1 MKKFLLN
8 TQRTQKFLKSLSK
21 IYVIVRWEGFEVK
34 ELYFSGKC
42 SKRGIP
48 IVYAYDFTNEIC
60 GRYFLKEVSD
70 VFDGWIYAW
79 TTSESRAKEIAAALN
94 EKAVEGW
101 RNQ

>member
-8 TQRTQKFLKSLSK
+8 THGTQKFLKSLNK
-21 IYVIVRWEGFEVK
+21 IYVIVRWEGFQVK
-34 ELYFSGKC
+34 ELYFSGKY
-42 SKRGIP
+42 SKRWAP

-70 VFDGWIYAW
+70 VFDGLVYAW
-79 TTSESRAKEIAAALN
+79 TTNVEIAKEIVKALN
-94 EKAVEGW
+94 EQTGECW

>member
-1 MKKFLLN
+1 MKKNLLN
-8 TQRTQKFLKSLSK
+8 THGTQKFLKSLSK

-60 GRYFLKEVSD
+60 GRYFLKEVPD

-79 TTSESRAKEIAAALN
+79 TTNVERANEIVRALN
-94 EKAVEGW
+94 EQIGEGW

>member
-8 TQRTQKFLKSLSK
+8 THGTQKFLKSLNK

-34 ELYFSGKC
+34 EMYFSGKC
-42 SKRGIP
+42 SKRGAP

-70 VFDGWIYAW
+70 VFDGWVYACV
-79 TTSESRAKEIAAALN
+79 SEGKPPARVSPLRIKDAHSPFPAL
-94 EKAVEGW
+94 
-101 RNQ
+101 

>member
-79 TTSESRAKEIAAALN
+79 TTSESRAREIAAALN